1 VCLTKTIPAHK
12 LDEADQSPLALA
24 IHFENAAIIPDLL
37 EVGFSPFG
45 GYVTDEAYYPS
56 MAYNILSGSN
66 RNLSLESTL
75 RTWLS
80 AKLRL
85 RGREKVL
92 RLYTDTVR
100 LALDVMWGPLREVGK
115 LYTHPYSGDR
125 LIISILLGRAAN
137 AYLRSTEGET
147 TPPRKT
153 NKIDA
158 LFRGIAAKG
167 YLRSTESK
175 MIPRGQTDKVDRI
188 PWAMYAAIRCGHLD
202 MVSEILE
209 KLLESELQYTHRR
222 FKLDQRHFLAQR
234 WPYPCECPDDVH
246 GLGARS
252 LFDYSRSLESAP
264 LCSHCKEKLSSYQR
278 ISELL
283 QEMDDHLRAREWEW
297 RATTCKSVKLSNH
310 TS

>member
-1 VCLTKTIPAHK
+1 VFAFEKNDFGVMYRILDALLVMGADRHRRDQSGLSAYDHARILKLDAGVVDMLNPFVDNRSDAAYLVLEAIRKGKHAGAAVCLTKTIPAHK

-125 LIISILLGRAAN
+125 LKH
-137 AYLRSTEGET
+137 
-147 TPPRKT
+147 TP
-153 NKIDA
+153 
-158 LFRGIAAKG
+158 
-167 YLRSTESK
+167 
-175 MIPRGQTDKVDRI
+175 
-188 PWAMYAAIRCGHLD
+188 W
-202 MVSEILE
+202 
-209 KLLESELQYTHRR
+209 
-222 FKLDQRHFLAQR
+222 
-234 WPYPCECPDDVH
+234 
-246 GLGARS
+246 
-252 LFDYSRSLESAP
+252 
-264 LCSHCKEKLSSYQR
+264 
-278 ISELL
+278 
-283 QEMDDHLRAREWEW
+283 
-297 RATTCKSVKLSNH
+297 
-310 TS
+310 